1 MLSAE
6 DRCAITETLSLHGH
20 LFDQGQLDR
29 LDELFTP
36 DVVYDVTD
44 VGMGTLVGID
54 EIRRAGLELG
64 VGNPIAHH
72 TTNVVI
78 TGDND
83 EEATAQSKGLAVMAD
98 GRCVSATYLDTLR
111 RTDHGWRLSHR
122 VILARRTPLR
132 TCLRSPSRDPD
143 RLDTPIGEGS
153 PHGVLRRQ

>member
-6 DRCAITETLSLHGH
+6 NRCEIAETLSLHGH

-29 LDELFTP
+29 LEELFTP

-44 VGMGTLVGID
+44 VGMGMRTLVGID

-64 VGNPIAHH
+64 EDNPIAHH
-72 TTNVVI
+72 VTNIVI
-78 TGDND
+78 TGNSDD
-83 EEATAQSKGLAVMAD
+83 EATCQSKGLAVMAD

-122 VILARRTPLR
+122 VILARRTPLDGAYLA
-132 TCLRSPSRDPD
+132 TPD
-143 RLDTPIGEGS
+143 TDEEHR
-153 PHGVLRRQ
+153 

>member
-6 DRCAITETLSLHGH
+6 DRWAIAETLSLHGH

-29 LDELFTP
+29 LEELFTP

-44 VGMGTLVGID
+44 VGMGMGMGMFVGID

-72 TTNVVI
+72 VTNVVI
-78 TGDND
+78 TGDD
-83 EEATAQSKGLAVMAD
+83 GDEATAQSKGLAVMAD

-111 RTDHGWRLSHR
+111 RTDHGWRLRHR
-122 VILARRTPLR
+122 VILARRTPLNGAY
-132 TCLRSPSRDPD
+132 LANAYLADPD
-143 RLDTPIGEGS
+143 SDAPE
-153 PHGVLRRQ
+153 PQ